1 MSIPNYRA
9 FVEAAAADLKDA
21 HKASQDG
28 AFDVVN
34 LACLRIRASGDLNC
48 GVLLKTSGNR
58 SRDRAVDILAFK
70 EPDGTLT
77 LVDCIGSSGDPS
89 AVVRWS
95 VADTRPDQTLWR
107 EPYPLELEPDP
118 PDTPGLP
125 GEPGSWPMPDA
136 ENWHKK
142 LLALAE
148 FDAALAQQV
157 AGLEAALT
165 EIRIQISAMTPCS
178 CQPVTVQTGKTA
190 WHTHTV
196 TTCSGPQEVAK

>member
-1 MSIPNYRA
+1 MSIPDYRA
-9 FVEAAAADLKDA
+9 YVEAAAADLKNA
-21 HKASQDG
+21 HKVSQDG
-28 AFDVVN
+28 AFSVTN
-34 LACLRIRASGDLNC
+34 LACLRIRASGDRAC

-58 SRDRAVDILAFK
+58 SKDRAVDILAFK

-77 LVDCIGSSGDPS
+77 LVDCIGNSGDPS

-165 EIRIQISAMTPCS
+165 EIRIQISAMKPCS

-196 TTCSGPQEVAK
+196 TTCGPQGVVK